1 MKSKIG
7 KYFRI
12 APLLVLLGLL
22 AAVLLPIGKAGAD
35 VAGVTVTPVPVTV
48 SSAAQYTVTFIP
60 RVDLGEDSGNISIEF
75 TSGTGMPA
83 SIAPG
88 SVIVNNVPTSS
99 PGDNN
104 TVPAPPS
111 ISGVTLTITTP
122 VALDAGDRVKVFIA
136 QGAGITNPSSG
147 KGGKAKVSTS
157 AEPAQASSDTYTIK
171 PTVNVSPSS
180 GSVGSIVTASGAGFA
195 KNSSVDV
202 TIGDSNLGNTSTDAS
217 GAFSAPF
224 SVPSGITTPG
234 SRTIA
239 ATDGTGQTSD
249 VKAGGATAT
258 FSVKPSLSISPTSQK
273 PGSKVTLSG
282 SLWPASTLITVTIA
296 GAEAIVSGNNA
307 MTDENGRIP
316 SIVGTGATADT
327 QVTIPKTSTAGA
339 KTMKVTVGAEN
350 TSTTVTVTITPTA
363 LSVTPTSG
371 VVGTKLT
378 LSGSGLTKGG
388 TVAADSITFGGEP
401 GTHALINIGTDG
413 AWIATGV
420 VVPNPSGSRTG
431 SVTIK
436 LTDSGGKTAS
446 SKFTIAGRDLTI
458 SPASGIAGSRTVISG
473 TGFRR
478 NGTVNIEEP
487 AGTTRATARAD
498 GSGNFAVNV
507 ATAWLTAAAGDQT
520 KTIKAVDDTYPG
532 LLATAKFKV
541 PGASISVSPA
551 SAAVGTTITI
561 SGSNFAS
568 FITATTLSLGATTLQ
583 ASGIVTDANGT
594 FSVSVIVPGT
604 VSAAGV
610 AIVTAVVGG
619 VTESVA
625 ITIKSAPTSVSSQ
638 LAPLGTNL
646 VRVWGFDRATQ
657 GFQLFDPASA
667 ALSDLSSLKK
677 GQGYWIRVTT
687 DQTLVSG
694 ANSYVLSAGWNLI
707 GWLN

>member
-646 VRVWGFDRATQ
+646 VRVWGFRPRHPGLPT
-657 GFQLFDPASA
+657 
-667 ALSDLSSLKK
+667 
-677 GQGYWIRVTT
+677 V
-687 DQTLVSG
+687 
-694 ANSYVLSAGWNLI
+694 
-707 GWLN
+707 